1 MRGRVTWDE
10 SNLHEIEANKPVRQK
25 ITEPKTPFHPMVDDD
40 GSVSPRCAFDES
52 LDDSARAEALITALN
67 IVASSSSHNSS
78 NGGWISS
85 EDEADAMEQDDDS
98 DSEQPRLSF
107 EEHRR
112 AHYDEFQKVKDL
124 LQSGSAVDDE
134 ADEEDDG
141 VNENGDHERCDS
153 TSPTDVAR
161 ETGLGGVPNAILS
174 PKQQQEVLP
183 PSE

>member
-40 GSVSPRCAFDES
+40 
-52 LDDSARAEALITALN
+52 
-67 IVASSSSHNSS
+67 ASSSSHNSS
-78 NGGWISS
+78 NGSWTSS

-112 AHYDEFQKVKDL
+112 AHYNEFQKVKDL

-141 VNENGDHERCDS
+141 VNENGDHKRCDS

-183 PSE
+183 PPE